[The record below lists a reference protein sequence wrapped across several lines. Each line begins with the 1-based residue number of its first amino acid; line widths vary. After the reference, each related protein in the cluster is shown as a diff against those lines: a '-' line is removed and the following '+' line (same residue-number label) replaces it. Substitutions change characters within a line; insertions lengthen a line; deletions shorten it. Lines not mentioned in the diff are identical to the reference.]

1 MQAFP
6 ASSPQ
11 AEATSDLVR
20 HLRDDLLPAAVGG
33 TDTEVLVG
41 GSTAAVTDFGDLQA
55 SRMPVFIG
63 VVLLVSFVVLTAV
76 FRSIAV
82 ALKAVV
88 LNLLQ
93 DLKASLG
100 EDYWMD
106 AGVRDLQARLRSA
119 LGSYAAWAADKA
131 PMHQRA
137 RLAARHEARFA
148 HLLWPR

>member
-1 MQAFP
+1 MN
-6 ASSPQ
+6 
-11 AEATSDLVR
+11 AEAEADKEIEEL
-20 HLRDDLLPAAVGG
+20 AAR
-33 TDTEVLVG
+33 L
-41 GSTAAVTDFGDLQA
+41 A
-55 SRMPVFIG
+55 
-63 VVLLVSFVVLTAV
+63 
-76 FRSIAV
+76 
-82 ALKAVV
+82 
-88 LNLLQ
+88 

-106 AGVRDLQARLRSA
+106 GGVRDLQARLRSA